1 MNINELL
8 DEAKKG
14 EGLTTDTALGKA
26 IGHKI
31 GDISH
36 WRAGGKYR
44 PNLETCYKLG
54 VMAKLK
60 SPWEAVI
67 IVEREAAKKPEKKKF
82 WDDVINNV
90 ALVGIIGFV
99 ILIMTPSPAFAY
111 EINNLNNNHFHSMY
125 IMSNALIFLYQI
137 FRHFISKLTRDRWF
151 ETFSSLPKF

>member
-60 SPWEAVI
+60 SPWEAVV

-82 WDDVINNV
+82 WEDIIKTT
-90 ALVGIIGFV
+90 AIAGLIGIV
-99 ILIMTPSPAFAY
+99 ILIMTPSPTFAN
-111 EINNLNNNHFHSMY
+111 EINQLKNNHIHRLY
-125 IMSNALIFLYQI
+125 IMSN
-137 FRHFISKLTRDRWF
+137 
-151 ETFSSLPKF
+151 